1 VLVVYLQEC
10 HESLAGIIAGKLKEI
25 YYKPTFVLTDS
36 EDGLKGSGRSVEGYS
51 MYEELVKADTIYQKQ
66 YGRENHLLKKYGG
79 HTMAAGL
86 SLGKDKVD
94 IFRKLLND
102 SDGISEDMLIRKIW
116 IDVPLPFEYISES
129 LIEQLELLEP
139 FGMGNEKPVFAEKC
153 SKVISIKIF
162 GKNRNVISLNL
173 ENTSGYKMEAI
184 YFEDENVF
192 LKNMTEKYGE
202 DNVKA
207 ALQGKDNNIAMNVI
221 YYPEVNEYRGFKNI
235 RVVIKRYS

>member
-1 VLVVYLQEC
+1 
-10 HESLAGIIAGKLKEI
+10 
-25 YYKPTFVLTDS
+25 
-36 EDGLKGSGRSVEGYS
+36 
-51 MYEELVKADTIYQKQ
+51 
-66 YGRENHLLKKYGG
+66 
-79 HTMAAGL
+79 
-86 SLGKDKVD
+86 
-94 IFRKLLND
+94 LLND